1 MPDLGQP
8 NGEVCNPTVRR
19 ERSDA
24 SLSAILKWG
33 LGLAIGA
40 VVVLFILW
48 WLFDYFSA
56 RENRLNE
63 SAFAAQQRGE
73 GGDTALPRPLLEGIR
88 PVNSDGT
95 ISHWQP
101 GS

>member
-33 LGLAIGA
+33 LGLAMGA

-56 RENRLNE
+56 RENRKTARAKNMM
-63 SAFAAQQRGE
+63 SASHAPNHGE
-73 GGDTALPRPLLEGIR
+73 TLPCRASETPSRE
-88 PVNSDGT
+88 VA
-95 ISHWQP
+95 
-101 GS
+101 